1 MKSSAPQFTSEPEDR
16 VVVAQRNNENAIES
30 FPCNYDGPNITVTWY
45 RNDVVVPADSSH
57 IIHDNGTLEITAIVV
72 GVDATIAGVRYHCVL
87 SNEVGSIRSRPALI
101 QLASF
106 GNDWNSVAS
115 NTTMVDVTL
124 GSYILL
130 PCNPP
135 MANPAPMVSWTIN
148 SSPID
153 ISTTDKYKVLPSGDL
168 IVGNVAMNDIS
179 DGGNPHMYRC
189 EVVNR
194 LIFEN
199 IPSPYSYQLRQV
211 DRYSENLTIY
221 NTLENAMLQIG
232 SNAELVCLA
241 IANDITRLD
250 YFVRKTGFL
259 DLDSNMRGPMSTTNT
274 NIDCRHTLFID
285 GVRGDNAGEYVCSV
299 GDFVTGS
306 TVQLHVV
313 PFNISVFAPPMIIS
327 SPDDI
332 TMYSGDSIPIPCVVT
347 GLPAPSISYRVNTS
361 MLSVT
366 GGMLTNVSVTDSGAY
381 QCFVENI
388 HGVFTAS
395 WTVTVRDPAAPVIVN
410 MSGDGTVPEYGDL
423 DIFIEVSADPMP
435 SVDWL
440 LNGVNI
446 NSSDRQMFT
455 MRQYNTTACPVTYLL
470 ELSVINFT
478 ASDSGQ
484 YSVVITTRAGTTQPS
499 FTYLLEV
506 PVAVTEVK
514 GVGESCII
522 RNENTDLT
530 CLVTGVPTPTIQW
543 FRSGGNDDRVTI
555 TTDSKYTVM
564 DNILI
569 INNVNNDDADRYG
582 CTASNMV
589 NGMERTA
596 TTADTFSVCA
606 FPVASIDQTT
616 LDQLINVGTSVRITC
631 SGRGDP
637 PPSYMWFK
645 EDKNGVRTN
654 PMEQG
659 HIQMGE
665 FRTNTNTDS
674 FLEFSMLMRNDSGTY
689 VCVVFNS
696 AGTRETSIV
705 LEVEEPSEGNDDEDF
720 PLWAIIVAAVGGATI
735 LFVIVIL
742 IIFLV
747 RYRITSKK
755 YGVSQNVPYSG
766 GPRGRDE
773 DDDDQT
779 YNPQYESLPAPTPM
793 RPPEYKPTPGYPSS
807 VTARTPVPYG
817 GSMMEMQ
824 KDMID
829 GMQQPRYDDFL
840 SSDGQFV

>member
-1 MKSSAPQFTSEPEDR
+1 MKRPLTVLLWLIVMATPMILGAVPPGSAPQFTSEPEDR

-755 YGVSQNVPYSG
+755 YGVSQNPTNTVHDYDYVLNTDVKLQDNPSYLNPSQVHATRSQHVMMQSNPSYS
-766 GPRGRDE
+766 
-773 DDDDQT
+773 
-779 YNPQYESLPAPTPM
+779 
-793 RPPEYKPTPGYPSS
+793 
-807 VTARTPVPYG
+807 
-817 GSMMEMQ
+817 
-824 KDMID
+824 
-829 GMQQPRYDDFL
+829 
-840 SSDGQFV
+840 QFGHTTLL